1 MGIPKILKHLK
12 NEALLKQKD
21 VHLEDC
27 RNSTVQFIMQ
37 KDIQLQDLRDS
48 HINLVMQ
55 KDRHIEELHET
66 IKQLYRCI
74 VIQAI
79 VAALIVI
86 ALVVVTCY
94 LLGIRDEEK
103 RRLEAQ
109 NFKYDEMIR
118 TKISHLEK
126 ELEREREKQQQQL
139 QQQQQQQLQLQNNQ
153 QAFFAQQPQQSML
166 YAFPALAPSP
176 TAVKI

>member
-1 MGIPKILKHLK
+1 MGIPILKHLK
-12 NEALLKQKD
+12 NEDLLKQKD

-37 KDIQLQDLRDS
+37 KDIQIQDLRES
-48 HINLVMQ
+48 HSNLVMQ
-55 KDRHIEELHET
+55 KDHHIEDLHDT

-74 VIQAI
+74 AIQAI
-79 VAALIVI
+79 IAALIVI

-118 TKISHLEK
+118 TKISQLEK
-126 ELEREREKQQQQL
+126 ELEVEREKQQQQ
-139 QQQQQQQLQLQNNQ
+139 QQQLQNNQ

-176 TAVKI
+176 TAIKI